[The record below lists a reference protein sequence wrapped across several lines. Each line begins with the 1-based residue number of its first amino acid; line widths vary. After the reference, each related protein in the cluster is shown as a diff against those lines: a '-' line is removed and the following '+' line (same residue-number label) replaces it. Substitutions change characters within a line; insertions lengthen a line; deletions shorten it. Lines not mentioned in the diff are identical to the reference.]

1 MTMIVKKMKI
11 KNLSVLL
18 FCTGLSGCSLW
29 HSFVDTPPQEV
40 DASLSVTESDMAND
54 FVEQPVEPL
63 SWTRVQ
69 ESSSAMTATVPE
81 KEEINPAQP
90 TAKTSAELPIPPAVT
105 AAQQRDRDRFHPL
118 VEQVSAEFGLDADL
132 LHAMIRVESNYQ
144 HEAVS
149 PKGARGLM
157 QVMPATGER
166 FGYTDLL
173 DPQHNLRAGASYM
186 QWLIKHFDNDLTLAL
201 AGYNAGEGAV
211 KRYGKTIP
219 PYRETQHYVKKVMA
233 HYQQPQPQRHS
244 LPADKQ
250 YAMQSETVADK
261 PVEKVALNGHALA
274 AKLLGLLISAP
285 SAAANK
291 QHNTQDTSHAL

>member
-1 MTMIVKKMKI
+1 MPE
-11 KNLSVLL
+11 N
-18 FCTGLSGCSLW
+18 
-29 HSFVDTPPQEV
+29 
-40 DASLSVTESDMAND
+40 

-63 SWTRVQ
+63 SWTRG
-69 ESSSAMTATVPE
+69 ENNASPLPATVPE
-81 KEEINPAQP
+81 KVSAPSVAEKTTGLPDAPATTFDQH
-90 TAKTSAELPIPPAVT
+90 K
-105 AAQQRDRDRFHPL
+105 DRERFHPL
-118 VEQVSAEFGLDADL
+118 VEQVSTEFGLDADL

-211 KRYGKTIP
+211 KRYGRTVP
-219 PYRETQHYVKKVMA
+219 PYRETQQYVEKVMA
-233 HYQQPQPQRHS
+233 HYKQIQPQYQS
-244 LPADKQ
+244 LPAGKQ
-250 YAMQSETVADK
+250 YAMRSETVEEK
-261 PVEKVALNGHALA
+261 PVEKVAINGHALA
-274 AKLLGLLISAP
+274 SKLLGLLLSTP
-285 SAAANK
+285 SAATTR
-291 QHNTQDTSHAL
+291 QQSSQEPIQAL